1 MIVLLCCKLNK
12 EEKETSPL
20 FSSKSFFKNREKS
33 TLCISPDNFFSY
45 RADYK
50 GKMNIYFKKLNDTAA
65 LRVTNNIS
73 RSIGGYFWK
82 GTRIMYTQDIG
93 GDENFNF
100 FLLSQIAQIQNP

>member
-12 EEKETSPL
+12 EEKETLASL

-50 GKMNIYFKKLNDTAA
+50 GKMNIYFKKVNDTVA
-65 LRVTNNIS
+65 LHVTNYI
-73 RSIGGYFWK
+73 
-82 GTRIMYTQDIG
+82 
-93 GDENFNF
+93 
-100 FLLSQIAQIQNP
+100 